1 MKRDIAVH
9 IQDILD
15 SIAKIE
21 EYTDTVTK
29 DGFCENAEKQDAVV
43 RRLEIIGE
51 ATKSIPQELR
61 NRYPEVPWKEI
72 AGMRDVLTHEYFGVN
87 LERVWKVVKEDI
99 PGLKMKMLKIQ
110 GELGLARE

>member
-15 SIAKIE
+15 SIAKAE
-21 EYTDTVTK
+21 EYTDAVTK
-29 DGFCENAEKQDAVV
+29 DGFCKDTEKQDAVV

-61 NRYPEVPWKEI
+61 SRYPEIPWKKI

-87 LERVWKVVKEDI
+87 LGRVWTVVKEDI
-99 PGLKMKMLKIQ
+99 PNLKIKMLKIRE
-110 GELGLARE
+110 ELKPTEC